1 MSGALTARELRVIA
15 LALVD
20 DPNLDARIERDDN
33 GIEEL
38 GRDIARRGQ
47 IDPIHVFTKG
57 ERFEAVDGQTRC
69 IAMRRQGLTDVE
81 AFVYPSQTLALE
93 GVKYAANIFRTDMSA
108 ADEAKMFYELFTNE
122 CEQDIERLAAL
133 VNKNRS
139 YVDARLQ
146 LVLGDDLIFQAV
158 KDKKIKLG
166 VAAELNKI
174 DKADYRRYYLHHAIE
189 QGVTVAI
196 AIKWVSDYRAQ
207 HADRPQAEAPASDAQ
222 QPIITSG
229 YDPLCCNICGQND
242 PRELPVMI
250 AVHPSCRLRILEPM
264 VAAWRGSAGGS

>member
-1 MSGALTARELRVIA
+1 MSGALTLRELRVIP

-20 DPNLDARIERDDN
+20 DPSLDARIERDDN

-38 GRDIARRGQ
+38 GRDIVRRGQ

-81 AFVYPSQTLALE
+81 AFVYPSQSLALE
-93 GVKYAANIFRTDMSA
+93 GVKYAANIFRTDMSP
-108 ADEAKMFYELFTNE
+108 ADEAKMFYELFMNE
-122 CEQDIERLAAL
+122 CDQDIERLCAL
-133 VNKNRS
+133 VNKGRG

-174 DKADYRRYYLHHAIE
+174 DKADYRRFYLHHAIE
-189 QGVTVAI
+189 QGVTVAV

-207 HADRPQAEAPASDAQ
+207 HADRPQADAPPPAADTIAVAS
-222 QPIITSG
+222 T
-229 YDPLCCNICGQND
+229 YDPLQCVVCGQND
-242 PRELPVMI
+242 PRELPQMLPI
-250 AVHPSCRLRILEPM
+250 HPSCRLRILEPM
-264 VAAWRGSAGGS
+264 VTAWRGSSGGS

>member
-1 MSGALTARELRVIA
+1 MSGALTVRELRTIP

-33 GIEEL
+33 SIEEL

-47 IDPIHVFTKG
+47 IDPVHVFTKG
-57 ERFEAVDGQTRC
+57 ERFEVVDGQTRC
-69 IAMRRQGLTDVE
+69 VAMRRQGLTNVE
-81 AFVYPSQTLALE
+81 AFVYPSQSLALE

-108 ADEAKMFYELFTNE
+108 ADEAKMFFELFMNE
-122 CEQDIERLAAL
+122 CGEDIERLCAL
-133 VNKNRS
+133 VNKGRL
-139 YVDARLQ
+139 YVDSRLQ
-146 LVLGDDLIFQAV
+146 LAMGDDMIFEAV
-158 KDKKIKLG
+158 KHRKISLG

-207 HADRPQAEAPASDAQ
+207 HSDRPVAETPAADATQ
-222 QPIITSG
+222 TVIASS
-229 YDPLCCNICGQND
+229 YDPLQCQVCGQND

-250 AVHPSCRLRILEPM
+250 AVHPSCKLRILEPM
-264 VAAWRGSAGGS
+264 VAAWRGQSSGS